1 MADPLEAHLD
11 RGLSALGIAATAA
24 QIDTL
29 LAYLALIDKWNRVDN
44 LTAIRSLPDMVTRHL
59 LDSLSLLPR
68 VSGRLLDVGS
78 GAGLP
83 GMPLAIM
90 NPTLETVLLD
100 ASAKRTRF
108 LHQVVSQLKLANV
121 EIVQARL
128 ESYRPEQR
136 FDRILSRAFASLDVF
151 VADAEPLLNKG
162 GQIIAMKGQRPTQ
175 ELTALAQRFEYTID
189 AVEIPG
195 LDAQRH
201 LITVT
206 KSHET

>member
-1 MADPLEAHLD
+1 MAEALAASLR
-11 RGLSALGIAATAA
+11 RGLDGLGIEASST
-24 QIDTL
+24 QIDML

-44 LTAIRSLPDMVTRHL
+44 LTAIRTLPEMVSRHL

-68 VSGRLLDVGS
+68 VRGRLLDIGS

-83 GMPLAIM
+83 GLPLAIM
-90 NPTLETVLLD
+90 NPALETVLLD

-108 LHQVVSQLKLANV
+108 LHQAVTQLQLAQVEVVQCRA
-121 EIVQARL
+121 EA
-128 ESYRPEQR
+128 YRPEQR
-136 FDRILSRAFASLDVF
+136 FDRIVSRAFASLEAF
-151 VADAEPLLNKG
+151 VEVAQPLLAEG
-162 GQIIAMKGQRPTQ
+162 GRIIAMKGQHPQQ
-175 ELTALAQRFEYTID
+175 ELTALDGRFKYTIE

-206 KSHET
+206 KP

>member
-1 MADPLEAHLD
+1 MAEALAASLR
-11 RGLSALGIAATAA
+11 RGLDGLGIEASST
-24 QIDTL
+24 QIDML

-44 LTAIRSLPDMVTRHL
+44 LTAIRTLPEMVSRHL

-68 VSGRLLDVGS
+68 VRGRLLDIGS

-83 GMPLAIM
+83 GLPLAIM

-108 LHQVVSQLKLANV
+108 LHQAVTQLQLAQVEVVQCRA
-121 EIVQARL
+121 EA
-128 ESYRPEQR
+128 YRPEQR
-136 FDRILSRAFASLDVF
+136 FDRIVSRAFASLDAF
-151 VADAEPLLNKG
+151 VEVAQPLLAEG
-162 GQIIAMKGQRPTQ
+162 GRIIAMKGQHPQQ
-175 ELTALAQRFEYTID
+175 ELTALDGRFKYTIE

-206 KSHET
+206 KP